1 VRRLVDSRYV
11 LWLVLAAPA
20 AWWLQGYWRETLFYG
35 EVVHATGLLSARLLL
50 LTLALTPLARLWP
63 RARWLGWL
71 RRRRRYFG
79 VAAFA
84 YAAIH
89 AAVYAMRKP
98 DLAAILAEAAEPALW
113 TGWIGFVIMLP
124 LALTSND
131 WSLRA
136 LKRHWRVLHR
146 GAYFAAALAY
156 THWVLSAFD
165 PIPGYAHVAVLVAVQ
180 ALRFVR
186 RATAQSARP

>member
-50 LTLALTPLARLWP
+50 LTLALSPLTRLMP

-79 VAAFA
+79 VATFS
-84 YAAIH
+84 YALIH
-89 AAVYAMRKP
+89 AAVYAARKP

-113 TGWIGFVIMLP
+113 TGWFGLLIMLS

-131 WSLRA
+131 WSMRW
-136 LKRHWRVLHR
+136 LKRGWRILHR
-146 GAYFAAALAY
+146 GAYFAAVLAY
-156 THWVLSAFD
+156 AHWVLSAFD

-186 RATAQSARP
+186 RPAAQSARP

>member
-50 LTLALTPLARLWP
+50 LTLALSPLTRLMP

-79 VAAFA
+79 VATFS
-84 YAAIH
+84 YALIH
-89 AAVYAMRKP
+89 AAVYAARKP
-98 DLAAILAEAAEPALW
+98 DLAAILAGAAEPALW
-113 TGWIGFVIMLP
+113 TGWFGLLIMLP

-131 WSLRA
+131 WSMRW
-136 LKRHWRVLHR
+136 LKRGWRILHR
-146 GAYFAAALAY
+146 GAYFAAVLAY
-156 THWVLSAFD
+156 AHWVLSAFD

-186 RATAQSARP
+186 RPAAQSARP